1 MARKSKTNP
10 NAPGASAEKPAEAGI
25 GHNELTDDELRT
37 LAFQHRDKYAKALAV
52 KKKADADFKNTC
64 KAAKAEMGNGAVDI
78 IKDLIALEDP
88 EGEAALRE
96 KLKRQADAMRWA
108 GLPLGTQI
116 DLALG
121 EVDRTPSV
129 DRAFDEGKK
138 MSMEGK
144 PAKPAYDPS
153 TPQYRAF
160 MDGYAE
166 HQTTLANKIGRGD
179 GKPAD
184 EYLAGIQEHK

>member
-1 MARKSKTNP
+1 MPRKAKTKAD
-10 NAPGASAEKPAEAGI
+10 APGASAALPAPAGV
-25 GHNELTDDELRT
+25 GDNSDALTDDELRT
-37 LAFQHRDKYAKALAV
+37 LAFQHRDKYAKALAQ
-52 KKKADADFKNTC
+52 KKKSDADFKNVC
-64 KAAKAEMGNGAVDI
+64 KSAKAELGKGAVDI

-138 MSMEGK
+138 QSAEGK
-144 PAKPAYDPS
+144 PAKPSYDPS

-166 HQTTLANKIGRGD
+166 HQAALASTIGRG
-179 GKPAD
+179 PEA
-184 EYLAGIQEHK
+184 AQA